1 MTGSKI
7 SFSDKVAEEL
17 YALTTAKS
25 CCDKALLCGLLMG
38 AKKVEGSKIHTAFFY
53 RKDDAELAARLIDAR
68 FFTGESTEVKD
79 SARGGHKGYAVS
91 FGSKALSAVLLNID
105 LENKKSVE
113 EAVGFR
119 CPSCL
124 ESFLRGVFLSTA
136 ALSRPKSG
144 YHLEF
149 SFTTRQRADIVSALL
164 SEHVAEPSRIERGSR
179 YALYYKSNSKISDLL
194 SFIGALQASF
204 DVTNTYIERDI
215 RNNENRATNCVT
227 RNISRSVGASRRHVD
242 AINYLIKIDR
252 LVSLGPDL
260 EYTAMLRLNNDE
272 ASLTELAMLHRPP
285 ISKSGLNG
293 RLSRILAAA
302 DEWKQKRE
310 EQ

>member
-1 MTGSKI
+1 MTQENI
-7 SFSDKVAEEL
+7 SFSDKVAQEL
-17 YALTTAKS
+17 YDLTSSRS

-38 AKKVEGSKIHTAFFY
+38 AKKAEGSKTYTSFFY
-53 RKDDAELAARLIDAR
+53 RREDAALAARLIDAR
-68 FFTGESTEVKD
+68 FFTGTPTEISD
-79 SARGGHKGYAVS
+79 GARGGHKGYTVS
-91 FGSKALSAVLLNID
+91 FSSKALSAVLLNID
-105 LENKKSVE
+105 LENKKSAE
-113 EAVGFR
+113 EAIGFR
-119 CPSCL
+119 CQSCL

-144 YHLEF
+144 YHLEL
-149 SFTTRQRADIVSALL
+149 SFVTRQRADMVQALL
-164 SEHVAEPSRIERGSR
+164 TEHVAQAGRIERGSR

-194 SFIGALQASF
+194 SFIGALQSSF

-227 RNISRSVGASRRHVD
+227 RNISRSVDASRRHID
-242 AINYLIKIDR
+242 AINYLLRIDR
-252 LVSLGPDL
+252 LVSLGPEL
-260 EYTAMLRLNNDE
+260 EYTAMLRLSNSD

-302 DEWKQKRE
+302 DEWKLKRE
-310 EQ
+310 E